1 MKIGIYGGTFD
12 PPHLGHMEAAR
23 AAAERLGLDRILFV
37 PAAIPPHKELPPE
50 TVSPE
55 DRLAMAALTADGL
68 CLEEGRPGLARA
80 EGLELEREGKSY
92 TADTVAE
99 LRRRFPEDE
108 LWLLVGTDMFL
119 SLQDW
124 REPKRIMD
132 QVGIAAFARRES
144 DQGAPLEAQGRFLR
158 ETFGARV
165 DIVPLSQVIDLSS
178 TQVRALLRED
188 RARARED
195 LWCQVYGYILRSGLY
210 GVEADLRH
218 LDDDDLRCASLSM
231 VKAKRIP
238 HIRGVEEE
246 AGRLALRW
254 GADPHLARRAGI
266 LHDCTKYLDLEEQ
279 LQLCEKYDI
288 VLDDLER
295 VAVKLLHAK
304 TGAAIARHVFGE
316 PEEVCNAIYW
326 HTTGRADMDLL
337 SKVLYMA
344 DYIEPSR
351 EDFQGLEELRRL
363 AYEDLDAALLL
374 GCELTI
380 QDMEERGMP
389 VHRNTLQARDY
400 LKGRQE

>member
-188 RARARED
+188 RARARE
-195 LWCQVYGYILRSGLY
+195 
-210 GVEADLRH
+210 EH
-218 LDDDDLRCASLSM
+218 ASL
-231 VKAKRIP
+231 KE
-238 HIRGVEEE
+238 IRGEDTPPLEMNLKGTLSGN
-246 AGRLALRW
+246 GRTVTMLWEDYMYLGGAHGGLVLSSQTYALPDGRPV
-254 GADPHLARRAGI
+254 GLNDLFPNTGKALHLISVLSRKDLLARGLPQDMVMAGTMPEEDNFSTFLLEKDGI
-266 LHDCTKYLDLEEQ
+266 TFYFSPYQVASWADGVITVTLKLKDL
-279 LQLCEKYDI
+279 
-288 VLDDLER
+288 
-295 VAVKLLHAK
+295 A
-304 TGAAIARHVFGE
+304 GAAPHRQ
-316 PEEVCNAIYW
+316 YW
-326 HTTGRADMDLL
+326 
-337 SKVLYMA
+337 K
-344 DYIEPSR
+344 
-351 EDFQGLEELRRL
+351 
-363 AYEDLDAALLL
+363 
-374 GCELTI
+374 
-380 QDMEERGMP
+380 
-389 VHRNTLQARDY
+389 
-400 LKGRQE
+400 